1 MDVAELMRS
10 AAARGVATSYE
21 ASPGGAVIV
30 PPETIEA
37 ILAALGDPPQAPLP
51 DAGVQASLAAP
62 VPDHRSWGL
71 TIQLYA
77 LRSRASWGHGDFRDL
92 ADLASWSARDLG
104 AGFGLIN
111 PLHAGEPV
119 PPVSTSPY
127 LPMSRRYISPLYL
140 RVEDI
145 PEYSALDDR
154 ERGHLAALARPLRAA
169 NEAGEAP

>member
-1 MDVAELMRS
+1 MDVAELKRS
-10 AAARGVATSYE
+10 AAARGVATSYD
-21 ASPGGAVIV
+21 ASPGSAVIV

-51 DAGVQASLAAP
+51 DAGLASLAAP
-62 VPDHRSWGL
+62 VPEHRSWGL
-71 TIQLYA
+71 TVQLYA

-104 AGFGLIN
+104 AGFVLIN
-111 PLHAGEPV
+111 PLHAAEPV

-145 PEYSALDDR
+145 PEYSALDGR
-154 ERGHLAALARPLRAA
+154 ERRSPGRCGPRTRPAR
-169 NEAGEAP
+169 